1 MSILSNSSNA
11 SARHKIDSKLR
22 TMRMRITGNSVGRR
36 GAEMASFYIFSKA
49 CYLHKDYIKLLEEI
63 FPKPPAHSRRWC
75 FSPFFSFPLR
85 QQQNKLPLV
94 IPSRCGRA
102 SSFSSFWRKEREK
115 KKYKPVTFCTLFV
128 HGNFFPACL
137 RNDLFL
143 LFSPRQHHYLEL
155 STQKWCRRASKV
167 SNEHN
172 RHIHTEV
179 PFTAIRVEMSV
190 RGI

>member
-11 SARHKIDSKLR
+11 SARRKIDSKLR

-36 GAEMASFYIFSKA
+36 GVEMASFYIFSKA

-102 SSFSSFWRKEREK
+102 SSCSSFWRKEKKKK
-115 KKYKPVTFCTLFV
+115 KKYKPVTFCTLLV

-143 LFSPRQHHYLEL
+143 LFFPPVNIITLNYLLKNGVGALQRFLMSTTVTSVPRLHSRPSE
-155 STQKWCRRASKV
+155 
-167 SNEHN
+167 
-172 RHIHTEV
+172 
-179 PFTAIRVEMSV
+179 
-190 RGI
+190 

>member
-63 FPKPPAHSRRWC
+63 FPKPPAHSRRCC

-115 KKYKPVTFCTLFV
+115 KSTSLSLFARYSFTATFPPRAY
-128 HGNFFPACL
+128 GMIYFF
-137 RNDLFL
+137 F
-143 LFSPRQHHYLEL
+143 FSPVNIITLNYLL
-155 STQKWCRRASKV
+155 KNGVGALQRFLMSTTVTSIPRFHSRPS
-167 SNEHN
+167 E
-172 RHIHTEV
+172 
-179 PFTAIRVEMSV
+179 
-190 RGI
+190 

>member
-11 SARHKIDSKLR
+11 SARRKIDSKLR

-36 GAEMASFYIFSKA
+36 GVEMASFYIFSKA

-102 SSFSSFWRKEREK
+102 SSCSSFWRKEK
-115 KKYKPVTFCTLFV
+115 KKKKSTSLSLFARYS
-128 HGNFFPACL
+128 FTAT
-137 RNDLFL
+137 
-143 LFSPRQHHYLEL
+143 FSPRAYGMIYFFFFFPP
-155 STQKWCRRASKV
+155 STSL
-167 SNEHN
+167 
-172 RHIHTEV
+172 
-179 PFTAIRVEMSV
+179 P
-190 RGI
+190 